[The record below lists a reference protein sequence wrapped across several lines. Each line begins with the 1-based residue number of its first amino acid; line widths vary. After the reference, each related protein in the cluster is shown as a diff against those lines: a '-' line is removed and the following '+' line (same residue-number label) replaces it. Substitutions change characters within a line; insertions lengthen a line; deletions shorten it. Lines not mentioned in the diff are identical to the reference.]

1 MKKFFGK
8 IFRVSIE
15 EDLIGRWRRIYIF
28 NKCVHGKMLAR
39 WVYK

>member
-8 IFRVSIE
+8 IFRISFE
-15 EDLIGRWRRIYIF
+15 KDLIGEWRRIYIF

-39 WVYK
+39 YIYK